1 MNKRKDC
8 FWDKPGPTWVI
19 ITLILYSVLTFSLE
33 TIPNLSPPVK
43 TFLRY
48 SEFVVVFIFTL
59 EYLTRLYIAK
69 PRLGFVFSFYGVID
83 LLAIL
88 PFYLMLAVD
97 LRALRLFRL
106 LRLARLL
113 KLTRYSNAIRRFS
126 RALYTVK
133 EELVVFSIA
142 SLIILF
148 LASVGIYHF
157 EHAAQ
162 PEVFTTIF
170 DCLWWAAATLTTVGY
185 GDIYPIT
192 LGGKLFTFL
201 VLMVGLGMIA
211 VPTGIIATALSSV
224 RQLENK

>member
-1 MNKRKDC
+1 M
-8 FWDKPGPTWVI
+8 WG
-19 ITLILYSVLTFSLE
+19 
-33 TIPNLSPPVK
+33 SPDG
-43 TFLRY
+43 Y
-48 SEFVVVFIFTL
+48 
-59 EYLTRLYIAK
+59 
-69 PRLGFVFSFYGVID
+69 
-83 LLAIL
+83 
-88 PFYLMLAVD
+88 
-97 LRALRLFRL
+97 
-106 LRLARLL
+106 
-113 KLTRYSNAIRRFS
+113 
-126 RALYTVK
+126 VK

-224 RQLENK
+224 RQSENK